1 MSCPSGFDPF
11 GERDARW
18 LSHARGC
25 AVCGDVLRVSE
36 ACRATWRRGL
46 AADEARAVFRERR
59 LGRAVPPGRR
69 VMTSAVVAVVIAGAS
84 GFALARLG
92 APPAPRFDA
101 PPPTQPSAAPPPAP
115 PPTASADP
123 TPSAAPPEVRPDDAP
138 VDRPEA
144 RAPRPPEG
152 SRDAWRRAMALLEAG
167 DRAGA
172 EHTFRAIMDMRV
184 TEPGLR
190 GRATFRWAQ
199 LLLARGE
206 TRAPRE
212 ALFRLVRGKDAA
224 LGMDA
229 ALLLERAAPEERRR
243 IWDAYL
249 EATTDPTLRERAIRH
264 RDSE

>member
-101 PPPTQPSAAPPPAP
+101 PPPTQPSAAPP
-115 PPTASADP
+115 
-123 TPSAAPPEVRPDDAP
+123 EVRPDDAP

-172 EHTFRAIMDMRV
+172 EQAFRAIMDMRV